1 VFDSPLTTPTLHS
14 RTQSNPQGNSGHT
27 ETHDALR
34 AKILEHLQGALTMTK
49 KLFTL
54 TGKNFTVD
62 DHIPVLAANLY
73 KTIIGQHPTP
83 HTARLPDLRGPKVP
97 HRRSQVNSGQN
108 RPTTTTPE
116 PISKPRPECKHPQ
129 PAPTIDNADI
139 QVDQNIRANH
149 FINRSCINYKSA
161 DIKDTNYLA
170 NWTCCLKC
178 L

>member
-1 VFDSPLTTPTLHS
+1 MNRNTSDPTLTCSTAPSPHLPTLHN
-14 RTQSNPQGNSGHT
+14 RTRPYHTQSNPQGNSGHT
-27 ETHDALR
+27 ETHDTLR
-34 AKILEHLQGALTMTK
+34 AKILEHLQGALTTTK

-73 KTIIGQHPTP
+73 KTITGQHPTP

-97 HRRSQVNSGQN
+97 HRRSQANSGQS

-129 PAPTIDNADI
+129 PGKRPR
-139 QVDQNIRANH
+139 QVLCR
-149 FINRSCINYKSA
+149 RCYKPE
-161 DIKDTNYLA
+161 D
-170 NWTCCLKC
+170 
-178 L
+178 